1 MLRVSRASPLTK
13 IVINQ
18 MKIGLIAGNGNLPGL
33 FIEAAARKGY
43 EVVVVGHRGETA
55 ERLSESVAN
64 FRWVKVGQV
73 GAILS
78 FFLDNGVNQ
87 VAFAGGIRRPKL
99 FGGVKLD
106 AVGLKIV
113 ARARSMRDDA
123 LLREI
128 AREFELPGLTV
139 VAPTDILKEC
149 LAHADLF
156 GSRSLNEHE
165 RKDAALGW
173 DVAERL
179 GELDVGQ
186 AVVVFEGLVVAL
198 EGVEGTDAMIERAGQ
213 LIGCRGGVLVKIAK
227 PGQDLRLDLPTVG
240 EETIQRLSQ
249 AGISAMVLQEEK
261 SLVLNPLVVA
271 QRIKEKKLA
280 VEVWKRK

>member
-1 MLRVSRASPLTK
+1 
-13 IVINQ
+13 

-33 FIEAAARKGY
+33 FVEAAARKGY
-43 EVVVVGHRGETA
+43 EVVVVGHSGETP
-55 ERLSESVAN
+55 ERLRESVAA

-78 FFLDNGVNQ
+78 FFRENGVAQ

-128 AREFELPGLTV
+128 AREFELHGLTV
-139 VAPTDILKEC
+139 IAPTDILNEC

-156 GSRSLNEHE
+156 GARSLNDHE

-173 DVAERL
+173 EVAERL

-198 EGVEGTDAMIERAGQ
+198 EGIEGTDAMIERAGR
-213 LIGCRGGVLVKIAK
+213 LIGGRGGVLVKIAK
-227 PGQDLRLDLPTVG
+227 PSQDLRLDLPTVG

-249 AGISAMVLQEEK
+249 AGITAMVLQENK
-261 SLVLNPLVVA
+261 SLILNPLMVA
-271 QRIKEKKLA
+271 KRTKEKKLA
-280 VEVWKRK
+280 VEVWNKK